1 MPERCLPGY
10 GGYKTSFPQP
20 VTKFQRSLYGY
31 DFNDT
36 RPIQNNRPGSNV
48 SSSSNI
54 YYESNI
60 SILRRISIIIQLS
73 TKVFP

>member
-1 MPERCLPGY
+1 MPERSLPGY

-48 SSSSNI
+48 SRKFIRNLIKDTTLNFNNS
-54 YYESNI
+54 
-60 SILRRISIIIQLS
+60 RMALS
-73 TKVFP
+73 